1 MARPGWSAP
10 DYDRIAE
17 RFVEW
22 ARTEDAIR
30 AAFVI
35 GSRAREDHAADEWAD
50 LDILA
55 LTSEASGHLRD
66 ADWVSAIGDPWITF
80 LEQAPAGHGFERR
93 VLFAGGADVDFA
105 LFTVS
110 EVEAM
115 VRFDPRSAATAFGRG
130 FRVLLDKDG
139 VAARLLDANPSAD
152 VEPSSLPD
160 AAAFDQVVS
169 DFWYHAVWTAKH
181 LRRGELWWAK
191 LGCDGRMKDRLRQV
205 LEWDAAAAGRDP
217 WFRGRFFEEWADP
230 AILRGLR
237 AAFARYDED
246 EIWAALAATMDLFGE
261 VSRRTAAALGMPC
274 PPAAEQHARALVAE
288 LHSTRPP
295 AAAAP
300 DR

>member
-1 MARPGWSAP
+1 MAGPSWSAR

-22 ARTEDAIR
+22 ARTEEAIL
-30 AAFVI
+30 AACVI

-55 LTSEASGHLRD
+55 LTSEASGHLREPG
-66 ADWVSAIGDPWITF
+66 WVARIGDPWITF
-80 LEQAPAGHGFERR
+80 VEPAPAGHGTERR

-105 LFTVS
+105 FFTVG

-115 VRFDPRSAATAFGRG
+115 LQFDPRGAAIAFGRG

-139 VAARLLDANPSAD
+139 LVARLLDANPPAE
-152 VEPSSLPD
+152 VAPAPLPD
-160 AAAFDQVVS
+160 AAAFEQVVS

-191 LGCDGRMKDRLRQV
+191 LGCDSRMKDRLRQV
-205 LEWDAAAAGRDP
+205 LEWEAAAAGRDP

-230 AILRGLR
+230 VTLRGLR

-246 EIWAALAATMDLFGE
+246 EVWAALAATMDVFAD
-261 VSRRTAAALGMPC
+261 VSRRTADALGVPC
-274 PPAAEQHARALVAE
+274 PPAVEEHARALVTQ
-288 LHSTRPP
+288 LHSTR
-295 AAAAP
+295 AASL
-300 DR
+300 R